1 MICHQPR
8 RTGAEPGSAAQP
20 GWALSSLPSLRP
32 RSSQEGSKSFSCSQ
46 INTFKGFLLGL
57 GGHCW
62 GCLRKDGPR
71 TTQQR
76 NGLDLSPFPGIFPFP
91 AAFPQSPVLQDAFPV
106 PGEEREER
114 REERSLIPLTT
125 PGILGASCWANLC
138 SPFPRFPAWEAI
150 FFLQQDKTSGFWAGS
165 HRGRKEATQIPNPPL
180 LSCSLLHSFGKVKK

>member
-20 GWALSSLPSLRP
+20 RWALSSLPSLRP

-62 GCLRKDGPR
+62 GWVGKDGPR

-76 NGLDLSPFPGIFPFP
+76 NELDLSPFPGIFPFP
-91 AAFPQSPVLQDAFPV
+91 AAFPQSSGMLFQFP
-106 PGEEREER
+106 ER
-114 REERSLIPLTT
+114 REERGEVTDPSHNSWNFRSFLLGKSLSSFPKVSCLGSDFFFCSRTKPVDFGLDHTEDAKRQRKFPTRPCSAAPCST
-125 PGILGASCWANLC
+125 PSA
-138 SPFPRFPAWEAI
+138 
-150 FFLQQDKTSGFWAGS
+150 K
-165 HRGRKEATQIPNPPL
+165 
-180 LSCSLLHSFGKVKK
+180 

>member
-20 GWALSSLPSLRP
+20 GWALSSLPSPRP

-57 GGHCW
+57 GGHRW
-62 GCLRKDGPR
+62 GWVGKDGPR

-91 AAFPQSPVLQDAFPV
+91 AAFPQSSRMLFQFP
-106 PGEEREER
+106 ER

-125 PGILGASCWANLC
+125 PGILGVSCWANLC

-150 FFLQQDKTSGFWAGS
+150 FFFSRTKPVDFGLDHTEDTKRQ
-165 HRGRKEATQIPNPPL
+165 RKFPTRP
-180 LSCSLLHSFGKVKK
+180 CSAAPCSTPSAK